1 LLPEYKKSKCF
12 FKELNNE
19 WFINDG
25 INFYFCDF
33 KIENKIIEYDGMYWH
48 NNFYEKD
55 EIRNNTYKKM
65 GFKVLILNENDFSE
79 KNINTEAISK
89 CLKFINDEK

>member
-1 LLPEYKKSKCF
+1 
-12 FKELNNE
+12 
-19 WFINDG
+19 
-25 INFYFCDF
+25 
-33 KIENKIIEYDGMYWH
+33 
-48 NNFYEKD
+48 
-55 EIRNNTYKKM
+55 M